1 MAFTAT
7 ETPATPL
14 RDSAAAL
21 MGMLR
26 RGVTA
31 YAEACA
37 LRNAV
42 DELWGLSD
50 AELERRGL
58 SRGDIARHAF
68 NSVDL
73 RA

>member
-21 MGMLR
+21 LGLLR
-26 RGVTA
+26 RGVSA

-42 DELWGLSD
+42 EELWGLSD
-50 AELERRGL
+50 AELRRRGL
-58 SRGDIARHAF
+58 TRSEIARHAF
-68 NSVDL
+68 NSVDA
-73 RA
+73 RG